1 MIGETKIS
9 EETRCCRCLLP
20 LSLNMIHFDAQ
31 NTCEFCLKADGNIDL
46 NAKGIDGAIS
56 YIRKMGEGQPYDVLI
71 GLSGGRDSSYM
82 AYELVN
88 KHKLR
93 VLATYYR
100 TPFTQDRSHD
110 NVNKIVQRLGI
121 PLVEIALPWDAHIDC
136 ARTYFQ
142 RWLKNPRPEFAALCC
157 AQCKLLNGS
166 VFKIAQQEKIRSI
179 IFGGNP
185 FETVPF
191 LSSYNKASSGPHHKH
206 DFASQFNRMVGIL
219 RKGLGVFRQCPPK
232 LLPLSFRASIMYIN
246 PHSPY
251 LRLRYP
257 GVHSMEYFHYT
268 PWVESECLKTIQ
280 NNLGWQ
286 PNPNEVET
294 WKSDCDFAA
303 LKNYM
308 FYKMYGATY
317 NDALYSNLVRNKQIT
332 RDEAISRIRA
342 GAGMSIESIARVM
355 QAMCLPMDLIDQKSI
370 EKAREV

>member
-1 MIGETKIS
+1 MIDGTKKS
-9 EETRCCRCLLP
+9 AENRCCRCLLP
-20 LSLNMIHFDAQ
+20 LSLDMIHFDAQ
-31 NTCEFCLKADGNIDL
+31 NTCEFCLESKNNIDL
-46 NAKGIDGAIS
+46 NTKGIDDAIS
-56 YIRKMGEGQPYDVLI
+56 YIRKMGEGRPYDVLI

-82 AYELVN
+82 AYQLVD
-88 KHKLR
+88 KYKLR

-100 TPFTQDRSHD
+100 TPFTQEISNN
-110 NVNKIVQRLGI
+110 NVNKIVQHLGI
-121 PLVEIALPWDAHIDC
+121 PMVEMSLPLDAHIDC
-136 ARTYFQ
+136 AKTYFK

-157 AQCKLLNGS
+157 AQCKLLNS
-166 VFKIAQQEKIRSI
+166 NVFKIAQQEKIRSI
-179 IFGGNP
+179 VFGGNP
-185 FETVPF
+185 FENVPF
-191 LSSYNKASSGPHHKH
+191 LSSSDKTASKPHHKH
-206 DFASQFNRMVGIL
+206 DFGSQFNRTVSIFH
-219 RKGLGVFRQCPPK
+219 KGLRVIWQCPPR

-257 GVHSMEYFHYT
+257 GIHTIEYFHYT

-317 NDALYSNLVRNKQIT
+317 NDALYSNLVRNRQIT

-342 GAGMSIESIARVM
+342 GAGMSIASITRAM
-355 QAMCLPMDLIDQKSI
+355 QTMCLPMDLIDQKSI
-370 EKAREV
+370 EKARDV